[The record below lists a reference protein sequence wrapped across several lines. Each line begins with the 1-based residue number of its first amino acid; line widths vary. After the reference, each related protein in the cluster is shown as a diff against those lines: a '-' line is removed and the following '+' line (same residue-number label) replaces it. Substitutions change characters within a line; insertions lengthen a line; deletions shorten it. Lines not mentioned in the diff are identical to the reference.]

1 MAGLLDASENFM
13 NTFPNGSFYLCRDH
27 VATITALEF
36 LHRFYAEY
44 SMVTNDRFL
53 ISLACLYLAGKVA
66 DSPKSSR
73 DIILSGLSCVESS
86 KEAFLE
92 KVRSREWVDAA
103 RQQLTKAER
112 AILYQTGFRF
122 SKMTVTEAVLH
133 MLQDK
138 PLLPFLR
145 STFTDEEKLSNFSQL
160 CIHFSNQSAKIP
172 LVVQYKAE
180 TIAGACIWMTLKLFK
195 VDDTSL
201 RDPRPWY
208 CKYKITH
215 DALRGTKC
223 FLTPIFMVMVF
234 FLLVTF

>member
-1 MAGLLDASENFM
+1 MFDS
-13 NTFPNGSFYLCRDH
+13 CRDH

-36 LHRFYAEY
+36 LHRFYAEF

-73 DIILSGLSCVESS
+73 DIILAGLSCVESS
-86 KEAFLE
+86 KEAFEE
-92 KVRSREWVDAA
+92 KFRNREWIDAA

-122 SKMTVTEAVLH
+122 GKMTVTEAVLH
-133 MLQDK
+133 MLQDD

-145 STFTDEEKLSNFSQL
+145 ATFTDEERLSNFSQL

-172 LVVQYKAE
+172 LVIQYRAE

-195 VDDTSL
+195 VDDVSL
-201 RDPRPWY
+201 RDPKPWY
-208 CKYKITH
+208 CKYSITH
-215 DALRGTKC
+215 DALQGNLNC
-223 FLTPIFMVMVF
+223 SWF
-234 FLLVTF
+234 FLFIVFPYSIN